1 MYILGDIF
9 MQLYYTIH
17 DRTNDRVGFAEAVH
31 SQPEVLMQFDETGQ
45 LASVKTIEVV
55 EDDE

>member
-17 DRTNDRVGFAEAVH
+17 DRANDRVGFAEAVH
-31 SQPEVLMQFDETGQ
+31 SQPEVLMQFDEWGQ